1 MTDSELMTTKEA
13 AAFLR
18 VHMITLSQWAKHGY
32 VPGMK
37 VGKNWRFARH
47 ELTAWLNDPVRRL
60 HLVPTANEPV
70 PPPQTRKRPVRSL
83 GRVDRPVRA
92 RSSS

>member
-1 MTDSELMTTKEA
+1 MAEPELMTTKEA

-32 VPGMK
+32 VPGLK
-37 VGKNWRFARH
+37 IGKNWRFDRH
-47 ELTAWLNDPVRRL
+47 ELTAWLNDPARRV
-60 HLVPTANEPV
+60 HLAPAVQEPT
-70 PPPQTRKRPVRSL
+70 PPQPPTKPVRNL
-83 GRVDRPVRA
+83 GRVGGRTRA

>member
-1 MTDSELMTTKEA
+1 MDAQLMTTKEA

-37 VGKNWRFARH
+37 VGRNWRFARH

-70 PPPQTRKRPVRSL
+70 PTPRTRKRTVRNL
-83 GRVDRPVRA
+83 GRVARPAQA

>member
-1 MTDSELMTTKEA
+1 MDEQLMTTKEA

-60 HLVPTANEPV
+60 HMVSTANEPV
-70 PPPQTRKRPVRSL
+70 PPPRTRKRLVRNL
-83 GRVDRPVRA
+83 GRVARPARA

>member
-1 MTDSELMTTKEA
+1 MTDPELMTTKEA

-70 PPPQTRKRPVRSL
+70 PPPRTRKPVRNL
-83 GRVDRPVRA
+83 GRVDRPDRA

>member
-1 MTDSELMTTKEA
+1 MVEQELLTTKEA

-18 VHMITLSQWAKHGY
+18 VHMVTLSQWAKQGY
-32 VPGMK
+32 VPAMK

-60 HLVPTANEPV
+60 NLVPTVSQPEPAV
-70 PPPQTRKRPVRSL
+70 RNPSRVGRPTGGAS
-83 GRVDRPVRA
+83 G
-92 RSSS
+92 S